1 MGVAIK
7 SVSSLGKSKPSPTRE
22 PVATNI
28 IDSSFLTSCISLRIF
43 LCSFLEFVYS
53 GDIGNGIYSL
63 SITST
68 FLPASVACLANT

>member
-53 GDIGNGIYSL
+53 GDTWNGIYKE
-63 SITST
+63 T
-68 FLPASVACLANT
+68 V